1 MRTFISLRWLV
12 VAAIAPM
19 LLALAC
25 SSADPAPAP
34 ASDAVTKEE
43 LAAALQEAMQSVQP
57 APAAPAP
64 APAGPS
70 AEEMAAMVEAAVQG
84 AVPEGTSAE
93 EIKAMVE
100 AAVGAASQDAITADQ
115 VRTLVAEAV
124 AESATEGPD
133 PLSAD
138 EVRQIVSAAVS
149 ALPTPE
155 ARVVTKEVK
164 VTEVKEVQIPGKKY
178 VTDPTTNKVIP
189 APEYGGTII
198 RLQTNQPPHTDTYF
212 THHAANGTDGVTES
226 LAHADWGIDRSVF
239 DHMKRPTPLWVMKG
253 QLATGWVQND
263 PLTYTI
269 NIRDDVYWHNK
280 APMDGRKMTAQDVAW
295 NFQRYLHL
303 GDEYADQEGPCCTF
317 KSVKWESVTA
327 TDDNTVVFKLE
338 EPNIDTL
345 TILFTSYSPHILPP
359 EVVQEHGDIQDW
371 RNLVGTG
378 PFMLTDWVDGSSMTW
393 EKNPDYWG
401 TDEKFPEN
409 QLPYADAT
417 RVLIMKDEATRIA
430 AMRTGKGDYMGWLAN
445 SAIST
450 TDQAEALVKTNPD
463 ISLIPYA
470 YRSTTST
477 AFDVDKPPFDD
488 VRVRR
493 AMQMALDL
501 DTINTIYYKGWATV
515 EPMGQIGT
523 GAIEYV
529 TPFNEWP
536 EDIKPY
542 YEYNP
547 EGAVALLEEAGYTPD
562 ENGVR
567 ISGSSV
573 FHATSDL
580 ALADIFVDYWRRVGI
595 DIEAVKGPDNTT
607 VGTWI
612 REHTYPHDMVGSAI
626 MGYDRSPI
634 TILRAFIHSEGGYN
648 YTGVRD
654 PEFDAMIEAAEA
666 ASTYEE
672 RQQIIK
678 DLDIELSRQHLYVWG
693 MKAQAFNAVQ
703 PWLIGYNGEYHL
715 GLQQRFS
722 QLFARFWLDQE
733 LKAQSTN

>member
-1 MRTFISLRWLV
+1 
-12 VAAIAPM
+12 
-19 LLALAC
+19 
-25 SSADPAPAP
+25 
-34 ASDAVTKEE
+34 
-43 LAAALQEAMQSVQP
+43 
-57 APAAPAP
+57 
-64 APAGPS
+64 
-70 AEEMAAMVEAAVQG
+70 MVESAVQG

-93 EIKAMVE
+93 EIKVMVE

-239 DHMKRPTPLWVMKG
+239 DHKKRPTPLWVMKG

-417 RVLIMKDEATRIA
+417 RALIMKDEATRIA

-501 DTINTIYYKGWATV
+501 DTINTIYFKGWATV

-529 TPFNEWP
+529 TPFDQWP
-536 EDIKPY
+536 TLASLSIIAGKPRCFS
-542 YEYNP
+542 
-547 EGAVALLEEAGYTPD
+547 T
-562 ENGVR
+562 
-567 ISGSSV
+567 ISGSGQSSHPTTWVELTMRCVSKLTGPPNPMPQANTDDCTISV
-573 FHATSDL
+573 L
-580 ALADIFVDYWRRVGI
+580 L
-595 DIEAVKGPDNTT
+595 
-607 VGTWI
+607 
-612 REHTYPHDMVGSAI
+612 
-626 MGYDRSPI
+626 
-634 TILRAFIHSEGGYN
+634 
-648 YTGVRD
+648 
-654 PEFDAMIEAAEA
+654 A
-666 ASTYEE
+666 ASMRSILLSAWSARSVWCWMCLMT
-672 RQQIIK
+672 RPAGVARARPNWVPPMSMARII
-678 DLDIELSRQHLYVWG
+678 VW
-693 MKAQAFNAVQ
+693 
-703 PWLIGYNGEYHL
+703 
-715 GLQQRFS
+715 LQMAIVCG
-722 QLFARFWLDQE
+722 ARAGQ
-733 LKAQSTN
+733 

>member
-1 MRTFISLRWLV
+1 MKSKAIWLSVLAVVSLFGTL
-12 VAAIAPM
+12 AI
-19 LLALAC
+19 AC
-25 SSADPAPAP
+25 SSTEPAQT
-34 ASDAVTKEE
+34 SDAVTKEE
-43 LAAALQEAMQSVQP
+43 LSAALQEAMQSAQTAP
-57 APAAPAP
+57 APAPAP
-64 APAGPS
+64 APAGPT
-70 AEEMAAMVEAAVQG
+70 AEEMAAMIQSAVQG
-84 AVPEGTSAE
+84 AVPEGTSGE

-100 AAVGAASQDAITADQ
+100 AAVGAAGRDAVTAEQ

-124 AESATEGPD
+124 AASATEGPD

-155 ARVVTKEVK
+155 ARVVTKEVT
-164 VTEVKEVQIPGKKY
+164 VTKEVQVPGKKY
-178 VTDPTTNKVIP
+178 VTDPTTGKVIP

-198 RLQTNQPPHTDTYF
+198 RLQTNEPPHTDTYF
-212 THHAANGTDGVTES
+212 THHAANATDGVTES

-239 DHMKRPTPLWVMKG
+239 DHLKRPTPLWVMKG
-253 QLATGWVQND
+253 QLSTGWVQND

-280 APMDGRKMTAQDVAW
+280 APMNGRKMTAQDIEW
-295 NFQRYLHL
+295 NFQRYFHL
-303 GDEYADQEGPCCTF
+303 GEFAEGQEGPCCTF

-327 TDDNTVVFKLE
+327 TDDNTVVFKLQ

-345 TILFTSYSPHILPP
+345 TILFTSYSPHILPR
-359 EVVQEHGDIQDW
+359 EVVEEYGDIQDW

-378 PFMLTDWVDGSSMTW
+378 PFMFTDWVDGSSMTW

-409 QLPYADAT
+409 QIPYADVT
-417 RVLIMKDEATRIA
+417 RVLVMKDEATRIA
-430 AMRTGKGDYMGWLAN
+430 AMRTAKGDYMGWLAN

-450 TDQAEALVKTNPD
+450 TEQAEALLKTNPD
-463 ISLIPYA
+463 ITLIPYA

-477 AFDVDKPPFDD
+477 AFNVDKAPFDD
-488 VRVRR
+488 INVRR

-501 DTINTIYYKGWATV
+501 DTINTIYFKGWATV
-515 EPMGQIGT
+515 EPMGQVGT

-529 TPFNEWP
+529 TPFADWP
-536 EDIKPY
+536 EDIKQY
-542 YEYNP
+542 YVYDP
-547 EGAVALLEEAGYTPD
+547 EGAIALLDEAGFTPD

-567 ISGSSV
+567 IKGSSV

-580 ALADIFVDYWRRVGI
+580 ALADIFADYWKDIGV
-595 DIEAVKGPDNTT
+595 DIEIVKGPDNTT

-634 TILRAFIHSEGGYN
+634 TVLRAFIHSEGGYN
-648 YTGVRD
+648 YTGVRN

-666 ASTYEE
+666 APNYEE
-672 RQQIIK
+672 RQRIIK
-678 DLDIELSRQHLYVWG
+678 ELDLELSRQHLYVWG
-693 MKAQAFNAVQ
+693 MKAQAFNAAQ

>member
-1 MRTFISLRWLV
+1 MKSKAIWLSVLAVVSLFGTL
-12 VAAIAPM
+12 AI
-19 LLALAC
+19 AC
-25 SSADPAPAP
+25 SSTEPAQT
-34 ASDAVTKEE
+34 SDAVTKEE
-43 LAAALQEAMQSVQP
+43 LSAALQEAMQSAQT
-57 APAAPAP
+57 APAPAP

-70 AEEMAAMVEAAVQG
+70 AEEMAAMIQSAVQG
-84 AVPEGTSAE
+84 AVPEGTSGE

-100 AAVGAASQDAITADQ
+100 AAVGAAGRDAVTAEQ

-124 AESATEGPD
+124 AASATEGPD

-155 ARVVTKEVK
+155 ARVVTKEVT
-164 VTEVKEVQIPGKKY
+164 VTKEVQVPGKKY
-178 VTDPTTNKVIP
+178 VTDPTTGKVIP

-198 RLQTNQPPHTDTYF
+198 RLQTNEPPHTDTYF
-212 THHAANGTDGVTES
+212 THHAANATDGVTES

-239 DHMKRPTPLWVMKG
+239 DHLKRPTPLWVMKG
-253 QLATGWVQND
+253 QLSTGWVQND

-280 APMDGRKMTAQDVAW
+280 APMNGRKMTAQDIEW

-303 GDEYADQEGPCCTF
+303 GEFAEGQEGPCCTF

-327 TDDNTVVFKLE
+327 TDDNTVVFKLQ

-345 TILFTSYSPHILPP
+345 TILFTSYSPHILPR
-359 EVVQEHGDIQDW
+359 EVVEEYGDIQDW

-378 PFMLTDWVDGSSMTW
+378 PFMFTDWVDGSSMTW

-409 QLPYADAT
+409 QIPYADVT
-417 RVLIMKDEATRIA
+417 RVLVMKDEATRIA
-430 AMRTGKGDYMGWLAN
+430 AMRTAKGDYMGWLAN

-450 TDQAEALVKTNPD
+450 TEQAEALLKTNPD
-463 ISLIPYA
+463 ITLIPYA

-477 AFDVDKPPFDD
+477 AFNVDKAPFDD
-488 VRVRR
+488 INVRR

-501 DTINTIYYKGWATV
+501 DTINTIYFKGWATV
-515 EPMGQIGT
+515 EPMGQVGT

-529 TPFNEWP
+529 TPFADWP
-536 EDIKPY
+536 EDIKQY
-542 YEYNP
+542 YVYDP
-547 EGAVALLEEAGYTPD
+547 EGAIALLDEAGFTPD

-567 ISGSSV
+567 IKGSSV

-580 ALADIFVDYWRRVGI
+580 ALADIFADYWKDIGV
-595 DIEAVKGPDNTT
+595 DIEIVKGPDNTT

-634 TILRAFIHSEGGYN
+634 TVLRAFIHSEGGYN
-648 YTGVRD
+648 YTGVRN

-666 ASTYEE
+666 APNYEE
-672 RQQIIK
+672 RQRIIK
-678 DLDIELSRQHLYVWG
+678 ELDLELSRQHLYVWG
-693 MKAQAFNAVQ
+693 MKAQAFNAAQ

>member
-1 MRTFISLRWLV
+1 MNRPTSLRWLAALA
-12 VAAIAPM
+12 VASLIGM
-19 LLALAC
+19 LAVAC
-25 SSADPAPAP
+25 SSTEPAQT
-34 ASDAVTKEE
+34 SDAVTKEE
-43 LAAALQEAMQSVQP
+43 LTAALQQAMQS
-57 APAAPAP
+57 APAPAP
-64 APAGPS
+64 APAGPT
-70 AEEMAAMVEAAVQG
+70 AQEMAAMVEAAVQG

-100 AAVGAASQDAITADQ
+100 AAVGAAGRDAVTADQ
-115 VRTLVAEAV
+115 VRSLVAEAV

-155 ARVVTKEVK
+155 ALVVTKEVT
-164 VTEVKEVQIPGKKY
+164 VTEVKEVQVPGKKY
-178 VTDPTTNKVIP
+178 VTDPTTGKVLP
-189 APEYGGTII
+189 APEYGGTLV
-198 RLQTNQPPHTDTYF
+198 RLQRNEPPHTDTYF

-239 DHMKRPTPLWVMKG
+239 DHLKRPTPLWVMRG
-253 QLATGWVQND
+253 QLATDWVQND
-263 PLTYTI
+263 DLTYTI
-269 NIRDDVYWHNK
+269 NVRDNVYWHDK
-280 APMDGRKMTAQDVAW
+280 APMNGRKMTAQDVEW

-303 GDEYADQEGPCCTF
+303 GEFAEGQDEPCCTF

-327 TDDNTVVFKLE
+327 TDDNTVVFRLS

-345 TILFTSYSPHILPP
+345 TILFTSYSPHIMPP
-359 EVVQEHGDIQDW
+359 EVVEEHGDVQDW

-378 PFMLTDWVDGSSMTW
+378 PWMLADWVEGSSMTW
-393 EKNPDYWG
+393 EKNSDYWG
-401 TDEKFPEN
+401 FDEKFPEN
-409 QLPYADAT
+409 QLPYTDVT
-417 RVLIMKDEATRIA
+417 RSLIMPDEATRIA
-430 AMRTGKGDYMGWLAN
+430 AMRTGKGDYMGWSAG

-450 TDQAEALVKTNPD
+450 VEQAEALVRTNPS
-463 ISLIPYA
+463 IKLIPYA

-477 AFDVDKPPFDD
+477 AFNVDKPPFDD
-488 VRVRR
+488 INVRR
-493 AMQMALDL
+493 AMQLALDL
-501 DTINTIYYKGWATV
+501 DTINTVYYKGWATV

-523 GAIEYV
+523 GAVEYV
-529 TPFNEWP
+529 TPFDEWP
-536 EDIKPY
+536 EDIKKY
-542 YEYNP
+542 YRYDP
-547 EGAVALLEEAGYTPD
+547 EAAIALLDEAGYTPD

-567 ISGSSV
+567 ISASSV

-580 ALADIFVDYWRRVGI
+580 ALGDIFADYWRDIGI
-595 DIEAVKGPDNTT
+595 DIEIVKGPDNTT

-612 REHTYPHDMVGSAI
+612 REHSYPHDMIGSAI

-648 YTGVRD
+648 YTGVRN

-666 ASTYEE
+666 AATYEE
-672 RQQIIK
+672 RQDIIK
-678 DLDIELSRQHLYVWG
+678 ELDLELSRQQLYVWG
-693 MKAQAFNAVQ
+693 MKAQHFNAVQ

-722 QLFARFWLDQE
+722 QLFARLWLDQE
-733 LKAQSTN
+733 LKAQSTGN

>member
-1 MRTFISLRWLV
+1 MKSKALWLMALV
-12 VAAIAPM
+12 VVSLFGTLAI
-19 LLALAC
+19 AC
-25 SSADPAPAP
+25 SSTDPAQT
-34 ASDAVTKEE
+34 SDAVTKEE
-43 LAAALQEAMQSVQP
+43 LSAALQEAMKSAQT
-57 APAAPAP
+57 APAP

-70 AEEMAAMVEAAVQG
+70 AEEMAAMVQSAVQG
-84 AVPEGTSAE
+84 AVPEGTSGE
-93 EIKAMVE
+93 EIRAMVE
-100 AAVGAASQDAITADQ
+100 AAVGAAGRDAVTADQ

-124 AESATEGPD
+124 ATSATQGPD

-155 ARVVTKEVK
+155 ARLVTKEVT
-164 VTEVKEVQIPGKKY
+164 VTKEVQVPGKKY
-178 VTDPTTNKVIP
+178 VTDPTTGKVIP
-189 APEYGGTII
+189 APEYGGTIV
-198 RLQTNQPPHTDTYF
+198 RLQTNEPPHTDTYF
-212 THHAANGTDGVTES
+212 THHAANATDGVTES

-253 QLATGWVQND
+253 QLSTGWVQND

-269 NIRDDVYWHNK
+269 SIRDDVYWHDK
-280 APMDGRKMTAQDVAW
+280 APMNGRKMTAQDIEW

-303 GDEYADQEGPCCTF
+303 GEAYADQEGPCCTF
-317 KSVKWESVTA
+317 KSVKWDSVVA
-327 TDDNTVVFKLE
+327 TDDNTVVFKLQ

-345 TILFTSYSPHILPP
+345 TILFTSYSPHILPR
-359 EVVQEHGDIQDW
+359 EVVEEYGDIQDW

-378 PFMLTDWVDGSSMTW
+378 PFMFTDWVDGSSMTW

-409 QLPYADAT
+409 QLPYVDVT
-417 RVLIMKDEATRIA
+417 RVLVMKDEATRIA
-430 AMRTGKGDYMGWLAN
+430 AMRTAKGDYMGWLAN

-450 TDQAEALVKTNPD
+450 TEQAEALLKTNPD

-477 AFDVDKPPFDD
+477 AFNVDKAPFDD
-488 VRVRR
+488 IRVRR

-501 DTINTIYYKGWATV
+501 DTINTIYFKGWATV
-515 EPMGQIGT
+515 APMGQVGT

-529 TPFNEWP
+529 TPFAEWP
-536 EDIKPY
+536 EDIKQY
-542 YEYNP
+542 YMYNP
-547 EGAVALLEEAGYTPD
+547 EGAIALLDEAGFTPD

-567 ISGSSV
+567 IKGSSV

-580 ALADIFVDYWRRVGI
+580 ALADIFADYWRDIGV
-595 DIEAVKGPDNTT
+595 DIEIVKGPDNTT

-648 YTGVRD
+648 YTGVRN

-666 ASTYEE
+666 APNYEE
-672 RQQIIK
+672 RQRIIK
-678 DLDIELSRQHLYVWG
+678 ELDLELSRQHLYVWG
-693 MKAQAFNAVQ
+693 MKAQAFNAAQ

>member
-1 MRTFISLRWLV
+1 MKSKAIWLSVLAVVSLFGTL
-12 VAAIAPM
+12 AI
-19 LLALAC
+19 AC
-25 SSADPAPAP
+25 SSTDPAQT
-34 ASDAVTKEE
+34 SDAVTKEE
-43 LAAALQEAMQSVQP
+43 LSAALQEAMQSAQT
-57 APAAPAP
+57 APAPAP

-70 AEEMAAMVEAAVQG
+70 AEEMAAMIQSAVQG
-84 AVPEGTSAE
+84 AVPEGTSGE

-100 AAVGAASQDAITADQ
+100 AAVGAAGRDAVTAEQ

-124 AESATEGPD
+124 AASATKGPE

-155 ARVVTKEVK
+155 ARVVTKEVT
-164 VTEVKEVQIPGKKY
+164 VTKEVQVPGKKY
-178 VTDPTTNKVIP
+178 VTDPTTGKVIP
-189 APEYGGTII
+189 APEYGGTIV
-198 RLQTNQPPHTDTYF
+198 RLQTNEPPHTDTYF
-212 THHAANGTDGVTES
+212 THHAANATDGVTES

-239 DHMKRPTPLWVMKG
+239 DHLKRPTPLWVMKG
-253 QLATGWVQND
+253 QLSTGWVQND

-269 NIRDDVYWHNK
+269 SIRDDVYWHNK
-280 APMDGRKMTAQDVAW
+280 APMNGRKMTAQDIEW

-303 GDEYADQEGPCCTF
+303 GEFAEGQEGPCCTF

-327 TDDNTVVFKLE
+327 TDDNTVVFKLQ

-345 TILFTSYSPHILPP
+345 TILFTSYSPHILPR
-359 EVVQEHGDIQDW
+359 EVVEEYGDIQDW

-378 PFMLTDWVDGSSMTW
+378 PFMFTDWVDGSSMTW

-409 QLPYADAT
+409 QIPYADVT
-417 RVLIMKDEATRIA
+417 RVLVMKDEATRIA
-430 AMRTGKGDYMGWLAN
+430 AMRTAKGDYMGWLAN

-450 TDQAEALVKTNPD
+450 TEQAEALLKTNPD
-463 ISLIPYA
+463 ITLIPYA

-477 AFDVDKPPFDD
+477 AFNVDKAPFDD
-488 VRVRR
+488 INVRR

-501 DTINTIYYKGWATV
+501 DTINTIYFKGWATV
-515 EPMGQIGT
+515 EPMGQVGT

-529 TPFNEWP
+529 TPFADWP
-536 EDIKPY
+536 EDIKQY
-542 YEYNP
+542 YVYDP
-547 EGAVALLEEAGYTPD
+547 EGAIALLDEAGFTPD

-567 ISGSSV
+567 IKGSSV

-580 ALADIFVDYWRRVGI
+580 ALADIFADYWKDIGV
-595 DIEAVKGPDNTT
+595 DIEIVKGPDNTT

-634 TILRAFIHSEGGYN
+634 TVLRSFIHSEGGYN
-648 YTGVRD
+648 YTGVRN

-666 ASTYEE
+666 APNYEE
-672 RQQIIK
+672 RQRIIK
-678 DLDIELSRQHLYVWG
+678 ELDLELSRQHLYVWG
-693 MKAQAFNAVQ
+693 MKAQAFNAAQ

>member
-1 MRTFISLRWLV
+1 MKSKALWLV
-12 VAAIAPM
+12 AVAVVSLFGTLAI
-19 LLALAC
+19 AC
-25 SSADPAPAP
+25 SSTDPAQT
-34 ASDAVTKEE
+34 SDAVTKEE
-43 LAAALQEAMQSVQP
+43 LSAALQEAMQSAQP
-57 APAAPAP
+57 APAPAP

-70 AEEMAAMVEAAVQG
+70 AEEMAAMIQSAVQG
-84 AVPEGTSAE
+84 AVPEGTSGE

-100 AAVGAASQDAITADQ
+100 AAVGAASQEAVTAEQ

-124 AESATEGPD
+124 ATSATQGPD

-155 ARVVTKEVK
+155 ARVVTKEVT
-164 VTEVKEVQIPGKKY
+164 VTKEVQVPGKKY
-178 VTDPTTNKVIP
+178 VTDPTTGKVIP
-189 APEYGGTII
+189 APEYGGTIV
-198 RLQTNQPPHTDTYF
+198 RLQTNEPPHTDTYF
-212 THHAANGTDGVTES
+212 THHAANATDGVTES

-239 DHMKRPTPLWVMKG
+239 DHLKRPTPLWVMKG
-253 QLATGWVQND
+253 QLSTGWVQND

-280 APMDGRKMTAQDVAW
+280 APMNGRKMTAQDIEW

-303 GDEYADQEGPCCTF
+303 GEFAEGQEGPCCTF

-327 TDDNTVVFKLE
+327 TDDNTVVFKLQ

-345 TILFTSYSPHILPP
+345 TILFTSYSPHILPR
-359 EVVQEHGDIQDW
+359 EVVEEYGDIQDW

-417 RVLIMKDEATRIA
+417 RVLVMKDEATRIA
-430 AMRTGKGDYMGWLAN
+430 AMRTAKGDYMGWLAN

-450 TDQAEALVKTNPD
+450 TEQAEALLKTNPD
-463 ISLIPYA
+463 ITLIPYA

-477 AFDVDKPPFDD
+477 AFNVDKAPFDD
-488 VRVRR
+488 INVRR

-501 DTINTIYYKGWATV
+501 DTINTIYFKGWATV
-515 EPMGQIGT
+515 EPMGQVGT

-529 TPFNEWP
+529 TPFADWP
-536 EDIKPY
+536 EDTKQY
-542 YEYNP
+542 YMYNP
-547 EGAVALLEEAGYTPD
+547 EGAIALLDEAGFTPD

-567 ISGSSV
+567 IKGSSV

-580 ALADIFVDYWRRVGI
+580 ALADIFADYWRDIGV
-595 DIEAVKGPDNTT
+595 DIEIVKGPDNTT

-634 TILRAFIHSEGGYN
+634 TVLRSFIHSEGGYN
-648 YTGVRD
+648 YTGVRN

-666 ASTYEE
+666 APNYEE
-672 RQQIIK
+672 RQRIIK
-678 DLDIELSRQHLYVWG
+678 ELDLELSRQHLYVWG
-693 MKAQAFNAVQ
+693 MNPSTGVQRGPAVVDR
-703 PWLIGYNGEYHL
+703 
-715 GLQQRFS
+715 LQWRVPS
-722 QLFARFWLDQE
+722 GTAAAILAAVRSLLARSGVE
-733 LKAQSTN
+733 GAVH

>member
-1 MRTFISLRWLV
+1 MRKSFSMRWLV
-12 VAAIAPM
+12 VA
-19 LLALAC
+19 
-25 SSADPAPAP
+25 
-34 ASDAVTKEE
+34 
-43 LAAALQEAMQSVQP
+43 
-57 APAAPAP
+57 
-64 APAGPS
+64 
-70 AEEMAAMVEAAVQG
+70 
-84 AVPEGTSAE
+84 
-93 EIKAMVE
+93 
-100 AAVGAASQDAITADQ
+100 
-115 VRTLVAEAV
+115 
-124 AESATEGPD
+124 
-133 PLSAD
+133 
-138 EVRQIVSAAVS
+138 VSAAMLLMVAAACS
-149 ALPTPE
+149 AETVEVPGETVVVEKVVTETVEVPGE
-155 ARVVTKEVK
+155 TVVVEKEVIKTVEVPGETVTKEV
-164 VTEVKEVQIPGKKY
+164 VKEVMVPGETVVVEKEVVKTVEVPGETVTVEVVKEVMVPGQTVVVEKEVVKEVMVPGETVVVEKEVVKTVEVPGETVVVEKVVVQEVAGKKY
-178 VTDPTTNKVIP
+178 VTDPTTGKVIP

-198 RLQTNQPPHTDTYF
+198 RLQTNEPPHTDTYF
-212 THHAANGTDGVTES
+212 THHAANATDGVTES

-253 QLATGWVQND
+253 QLSTGWVQND

-269 NIRDDVYWHNK
+269 NIRDDVYWHDK
-280 APMDGRKMTAQDVAW
+280 APMNGRKMTAQDIEW

-303 GDEYADQEGPCCTF
+303 GEFAEGQEGPCCTF

-327 TDDNTVVFKLE
+327 TDDNTVVFKLQ

-345 TILFTSYSPHILPP
+345 TILFTSYSPHILPR
-359 EVVQEHGDIQDW
+359 EVVEEYGDIQDW

-378 PFMLTDWVDGSSMTW
+378 PFMFTDWVDGSSMTW

-409 QLPYADAT
+409 QIPYADVT
-417 RVLIMKDEATRIA
+417 RVLVMKDEATRIA
-430 AMRTGKGDYMGWLAN
+430 AMRTAKGDYMGWLAN

-450 TDQAEALVKTNPD
+450 TEQAEALLKTNPD
-463 ISLIPYA
+463 ITLIPYA

-477 AFDVDKPPFDD
+477 AFNVDKAPFDD
-488 VRVRR
+488 INVRR

-501 DTINTIYYKGWATV
+501 DTINTIYFKGWATV
-515 EPMGQIGT
+515 EPMGQVGT

-529 TPFNEWP
+529 TPFADWP
-536 EDIKPY
+536 EDIKQY
-542 YEYNP
+542 YVYDP
-547 EGAVALLEEAGYTPD
+547 EGAIALLDEAGFTPD

-567 ISGSSV
+567 IKGSSV

-580 ALADIFVDYWRRVGI
+580 ALADIFADYWKDIGV
-595 DIEAVKGPDNTT
+595 DIEIVKGPDNTT

-634 TILRAFIHSEGGYN
+634 TVLRAFIHSEGGYN
-648 YTGVRD
+648 YTGVRN

-666 ASTYEE
+666 APNYEE
-672 RQQIIK
+672 RQRIIK
-678 DLDIELSRQHLYVWG
+678 ELDLELSRQHLYVWG
-693 MKAQAFNAVQ
+693 MKAQAFNAAQ

-722 QLFARFWLDQE
+722 QLFARFWLDRE

>member
-1 MRTFISLRWLV
+1 MKSKAIWLSVLAVVSLFGTL
-12 VAAIAPM
+12 AI
-19 LLALAC
+19 AC
-25 SSADPAPAP
+25 SSTEPAQT
-34 ASDAVTKEE
+34 SDAVTKEE
-43 LAAALQEAMQSVQP
+43 LSAALQEAMQSAQTAP
-57 APAAPAP
+57 APAPAP

-70 AEEMAAMVEAAVQG
+70 AEEMAAMIQSAVQG
-84 AVPEGTSAE
+84 AVPEGTSGE

-100 AAVGAASQDAITADQ
+100 AAVGAAGRDAVTAEQ

-124 AESATEGPD
+124 AASATEGPD

-155 ARVVTKEVK
+155 ARVVTKEVT
-164 VTEVKEVQIPGKKY
+164 VTKEVQVPGKKY
-178 VTDPTTNKVIP
+178 VTDPTTGKVIP
-189 APEYGGTII
+189 APEYGGTIV
-198 RLQTNQPPHTDTYF
+198 RLQTNEPPHTDTYF
-212 THHAANGTDGVTES
+212 THHAANATDGVTES

-239 DHMKRPTPLWVMKG
+239 DHLKRPTPLWVMKG
-253 QLATGWVQND
+253 QLSTGWVQND

-269 NIRDDVYWHNK
+269 NIRDDVYWHDK
-280 APMDGRKMTAQDVAW
+280 APMNGRKMTAQDIEW
-295 NFQRYLHL
+295 NFQRYFHL
-303 GDEYADQEGPCCTF
+303 GEFAEGQEGPCCTF

-327 TDDNTVVFKLE
+327 TDDNTVVFKLQ

-345 TILFTSYSPHILPP
+345 TILFTSYSPHILPR
-359 EVVQEHGDIQDW
+359 EVVEEYGDIQDW

-378 PFMLTDWVDGSSMTW
+378 PFMFTDWVDGSSMTW

-409 QLPYADAT
+409 QIPYADVT
-417 RVLIMKDEATRIA
+417 RVLVMKDEATRIA
-430 AMRTGKGDYMGWLAN
+430 AMRTAKGDYMGWLAN

-450 TDQAEALVKTNPD
+450 TEQAEALLKTNPD
-463 ISLIPYA
+463 ITLIPYA

-477 AFDVDKPPFDD
+477 AFNVDKAPFDD
-488 VRVRR
+488 INVRR

-501 DTINTIYYKGWATV
+501 DTINTIYFKGWATV
-515 EPMGQIGT
+515 EPMGQVGT

-529 TPFNEWP
+529 TPFADWP
-536 EDIKPY
+536 EDIKQY
-542 YEYNP
+542 YVYDP
-547 EGAVALLEEAGYTPD
+547 EGAIALLDEAGFTPD

-567 ISGSSV
+567 IKGSSV

-580 ALADIFVDYWRRVGI
+580 ALADIFADYWKDIGV
-595 DIEAVKGPDNTT
+595 DIEIVKGPDNTT

-634 TILRAFIHSEGGYN
+634 TVLRAFIHSEGGYN
-648 YTGVRD
+648 YTGVRN

-666 ASTYEE
+666 APNYEE
-672 RQQIIK
+672 RQRIIK
-678 DLDIELSRQHLYVWG
+678 ELDLELSRQHLYVWG
-693 MKAQAFNAVQ
+693 MKAQAFNAAQ

>member
-1 MRTFISLRWLV
+1 MKSKAIWLSVLAVVSLFGTL
-12 VAAIAPM
+12 AI
-19 LLALAC
+19 AC
-25 SSADPAPAP
+25 SSTEPAQT
-34 ASDAVTKEE
+34 SDAVTKEE
-43 LAAALQEAMQSVQP
+43 LSAALQEAMQSAQT
-57 APAAPAP
+57 APAPAP

-70 AEEMAAMVEAAVQG
+70 AEEMAAMIQSAVQG
-84 AVPEGTSAE
+84 AVPEGTSGE

-100 AAVGAASQDAITADQ
+100 AAVGAAGRDAVTAEQ

-124 AESATEGPD
+124 AASATEGPD

-155 ARVVTKEVK
+155 ARVVTKEVT
-164 VTEVKEVQIPGKKY
+164 VTKEVQVPGKKY
-178 VTDPTTNKVIP
+178 VTDPTTGKVIP

-198 RLQTNQPPHTDTYF
+198 RLQTNEPPHTDTYF
-212 THHAANGTDGVTES
+212 THHAANATDGVTES

-239 DHMKRPTPLWVMKG
+239 DHLKRPTPLWVMKG
-253 QLATGWVQND
+253 QLSTGWVQND

-280 APMDGRKMTAQDVAW
+280 APMNGRKMTAQDIEW
-295 NFQRYLHL
+295 NFQRYFHL
-303 GDEYADQEGPCCTF
+303 GEFAEGQEGPCCTF

-327 TDDNTVVFKLE
+327 TDDNTVVFKLQ

-345 TILFTSYSPHILPP
+345 TILFTSYSPHILPR
-359 EVVQEHGDIQDW
+359 EVVEEYGDIQDW

-378 PFMLTDWVDGSSMTW
+378 PFMFTDWVDGSSMTW

-409 QLPYADAT
+409 QIPYADVT
-417 RVLIMKDEATRIA
+417 RVLVMKDEATRIA
-430 AMRTGKGDYMGWLAN
+430 AMRTAKGDYMGWLAN

-450 TDQAEALVKTNPD
+450 TEQAEALLKTNPD
-463 ISLIPYA
+463 ITLIPYA

-477 AFDVDKPPFDD
+477 AFNVDKAPFDD
-488 VRVRR
+488 INVRR

-501 DTINTIYYKGWATV
+501 DTINTIYFKGWATV
-515 EPMGQIGT
+515 EPMGQVGT

-529 TPFNEWP
+529 TPFADWP
-536 EDIKPY
+536 EDIKKY
-542 YEYNP
+542 YVYDP
-547 EGAVALLEEAGYTPD
+547 EGAIALLDEAGFTPD

-567 ISGSSV
+567 IKGSSV

-580 ALADIFVDYWRRVGI
+580 ALADIFADYWKDIGV
-595 DIEAVKGPDNTT
+595 DIEIVKGPDNTT

-634 TILRAFIHSEGGYN
+634 TVLRAFIHSEGGYN
-648 YTGVRD
+648 YTGVRN

-666 ASTYEE
+666 APNYEE
-672 RQQIIK
+672 RQRIIK
-678 DLDIELSRQHLYVWG
+678 ELDLELSRQHLYVWG
-693 MKAQAFNAVQ
+693 MKAQAFNAAQ